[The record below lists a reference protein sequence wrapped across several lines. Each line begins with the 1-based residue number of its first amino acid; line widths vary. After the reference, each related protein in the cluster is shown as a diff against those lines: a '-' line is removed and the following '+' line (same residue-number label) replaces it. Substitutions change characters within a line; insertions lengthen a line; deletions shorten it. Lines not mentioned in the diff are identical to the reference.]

1 MVFMLLLL
9 LLLQDPNDPFKGQY
23 DEEVILLLTDQN
35 DISGEEELAKL
46 QKVCAADCFVLC

>member
-23 DEEVILLLTDQN
+23 DEEVVLLLTDQN

-46 QKVCAADCFVLC
+46 QKVCAADYFVMC